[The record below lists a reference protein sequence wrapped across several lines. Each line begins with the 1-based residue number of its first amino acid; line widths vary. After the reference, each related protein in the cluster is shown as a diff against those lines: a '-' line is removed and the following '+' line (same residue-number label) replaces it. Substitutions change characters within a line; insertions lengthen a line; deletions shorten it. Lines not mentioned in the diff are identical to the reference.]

1 METKVNLSEV
11 AESIKGEVVANDQ
24 MMNFWSDMLDGDN
37 LAGAR
42 LERFI
47 FTNARRM
54 CADFNGGQWKYVVL
68 DKEAKIFYLYPNT
81 GKQMQAEGILNYASE
96 SLNPELFGLITTM
109 LSLAWHGDITGEQKY
124 YSLLFHKLREFVEN
138 KLEAVIE
145 PYEDTPKSEWSE
157 AALLALETSMAI
169 YNFLD

>member
-24 MMNFWSDMLDGDN
+24 MMNFWSDMLDGDS

-54 CADFNGGQWKYVVL
+54 CTDFNGGQWKYVVL
-68 DKEAKIFYLYPNT
+68 DKDAKIFYLYPNT
-81 GKQMQAEGILNYASE
+81 GKQMQAEGVLNHASE
-96 SLNPELFGLITTM
+96 SLTPELFGLITTM
-109 LSLAWHGDITGEQKY
+109 LSLAWHGDITGDEKY
-124 YSLLFHKLREFVEN
+124 YSLFHKLREFTDN
-138 KLEAVIE
+138 KLEAIME
-145 PYEDTPKSEWSE
+145 PYEDMDQSKWTEE
-157 AALLALETSMAI
+157 ARLALDTSTAI
-169 YNFLD
+169 YCFLD